1 MIILIFFGILSN
13 RFSAFCNCSS
23 IVWIQNKYMEAPF
36 FRATLQVVVG
46 GALVLAVGVLIGTG

>member
-1 MIILIFFGILSN
+1 
-13 RFSAFCNCSS
+13 
-23 IVWIQNKYMEAPF
+23 MEAPF